1 MGVECTVSISGANSP
16 VVVQQ
21 CLDTVTELEN
31 LWSRFIPL
39 SDICR
44 LNEAQGT
51 PIFVDA
57 RTIHLVQHMVSA
69 FSATQ
74 GMFNPTML
82 PLQIAAGDTHSL
94 VDNKTSQLPA
104 EAHAWS
110 DLSGIHVHDDGRL
123 SLPPTMTLD
132 AGGIAKGFA
141 ADLIK
146 QKAISLGA
154 IDVCVNLG
162 GDISCATQSDSGWRI
177 DILSPIDRRVIDTVT
192 VHTGGIASSAI
203 NARNRN
209 GFSLQSHIFS
219 STAEPFAVGASVLA
233 DTAAWAEAWTKF
245 AVLTLT
251 ETALQELEALGLA
264 ALIVASDGSV
274 HKTTTWKDFI
284 L

>member
-1 MGVECTVSISGANSP
+1 
-16 VVVQQ
+16 
-21 CLDTVTELEN
+21 
-31 LWSRFIPL
+31 
-39 SDICR
+39 
-44 LNEAQGT
+44 
-51 PIFVDA
+51 
-57 RTIHLVQHMVSA
+57 MVSA